1 MPGATV
7 MGISPL
13 APAGRSASILATMS
27 TPRQIEVLF
36 TPVEFT
42 ALSARDLT
50 RTTCVVFDVLRATTT
65 MLAALH
71 HGAAA
76 ILPVAEIDEALA
88 LRALQ
93 PDILLAGERG
103 GLRITG
109 LQTGG
114 VEFDLGNS
122 PREFTPERVRGRTI
136 AMTTTNGT
144 RALRACLGAARVWL
158 GGLVNLDVL
167 AVRLRRDAPERLL
180 LVCAGTGEESAF
192 EDALGAGA
200 LCDALAGEFALDQFA
215 TTAQTAREL
224 YREHADDLLGAMQHA
239 TNGRRLL
246 SLPELAADVELC
258 LRCNS
263 VSVLAELCS
272 NGRVVRL
279 ITDRA
284 KA

>member
-1 MPGATV
+1 M
-7 MGISPL
+7 
-13 APAGRSASILATMS
+13 MS
-27 TPRQIEVLF
+27 TPSRIEVLF
-36 TPVEFT
+36 TPAEFA
-42 ALSARDLT
+42 ALSARDLS

-65 MLAALH
+65 MLTAMH

-76 ILPVAEIDEALA
+76 VVPVAEIGEALA
-88 LRALQ
+88 LRERQ
-93 PDILLAGERG
+93 PDILLAGERS
-103 GLRITG
+103 GLRITA
-109 LQTGG
+109 LQSGG

-144 RALRACLGAARVWL
+144 RALRACLGAERVWV
-158 GGLVNLDVL
+158 GGLVNLDAL
-167 AVRLRRDAPERLL
+167 AARLRRDAPKRLL

-200 LCDALAGEFALDQFA
+200 LCDALPVGSAPELLSPSAKA
-215 TTAQTAREL
+215 AREL

-246 SLPELAADVELC
+246 SLPELAPDVELC

-263 VSVLAELCS
+263 VPVLAELCS
-272 NGRVVRL
+272 DGRVIRVE
-279 ITDRA
+279 
-284 KA
+284 